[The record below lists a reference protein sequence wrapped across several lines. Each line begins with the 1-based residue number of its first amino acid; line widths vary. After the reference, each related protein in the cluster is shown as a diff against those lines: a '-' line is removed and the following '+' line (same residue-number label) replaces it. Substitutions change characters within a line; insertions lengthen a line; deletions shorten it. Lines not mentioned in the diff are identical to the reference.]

1 MKLEKNAG
9 SLQGTNGTTEKWQES
24 KDRRGKKNPAVLHRD
39 DQKKEN
45 LKYVA
50 E

>member
-1 MKLEKNAG
+1 MEQQRNG
-9 SLQGTNGTTEKWQES
+9 RSLKTGEE
-24 KDRRGKKNPAVLHRD
+24 KKNPAVLHRD